1 MTDYNSQQPLNLTQH
16 EYSSRKQD
24 DIIYTVMCNT
34 TLSPHLECWKKD
46 VLQQYFSSSHR
57 IKFAQEVN
65 S

>member
-1 MTDYNSQQPLNLTQH
+1 MKTKSNL
-16 EYSSRKQD
+16 YKLKMRLKL
-24 DIIYTVMCNT
+24 YTVMCNT

-46 VLQQYFSSSHR
+46 MLQQYFSSSRR